1 MVVPTR
7 RSWEPWWT
15 VCKSIQDW
23 LHRMRRRAKHWQ
35 HGHFHFF
42 SSEFASLGHSH
53 NWQQGHFHF
62 FLNCICHFKINF
74 VTLTLWSF
82 ISGYIVETLP
92 TGEHSNATFCRTRL
106 KHRRVSKGIL
116 KYGLLTT
123 PQQQQ
128 EHSNYISRSYAH
140 HIGTWTMDNG
150 HQGLG
155 EKDKKCRIW
164 RTISTFGKQL
174 VLCNICISFI
184 HKGVIWI

>member
-15 VCKSIQDW
+15 VYKSIQDW

-116 KYGLLTT
+116 KYGLFNNTSTATRAL
-123 PQQQQ
+123 QL
-128 EHSNYISRSYAH
+128 
-140 HIGTWTMDNG
+140 HIKKLCTSHRNVDNG
-150 HQGLG
+150 QWTSRTGG
-155 EKDKKCRIW
+155 ER
-164 RTISTFGKQL
+164 
-174 VLCNICISFI
+174 
-184 HKGVIWI
+184 